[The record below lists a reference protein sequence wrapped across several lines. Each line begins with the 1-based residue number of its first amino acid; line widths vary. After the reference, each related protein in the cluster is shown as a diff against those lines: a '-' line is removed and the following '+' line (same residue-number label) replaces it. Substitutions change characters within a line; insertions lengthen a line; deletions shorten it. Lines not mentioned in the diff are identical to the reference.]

1 MRAKPRLVALL
12 LTLEKK
18 GRLRVGLSSGLVDL
32 TVMQNYQTRTR
43 SFGAR

>member
-1 MRAKPRLVALL
+1 MRVKARPVALL
-12 LTLEKK
+12 LMLERK
-18 GRLRVGLSSGLVDL
+18 GRLRVGLSSGLVGR